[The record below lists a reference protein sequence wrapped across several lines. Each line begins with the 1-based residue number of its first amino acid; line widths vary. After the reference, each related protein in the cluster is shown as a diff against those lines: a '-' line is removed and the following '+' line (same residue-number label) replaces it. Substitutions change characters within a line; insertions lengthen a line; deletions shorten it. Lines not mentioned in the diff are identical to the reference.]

1 MIIYASLELHGNIS
15 TVNHIWQAGP
25 MSENTPMMHSV
36 RPSSPNVKSMGCL
49 DFLSGR
55 VKATRSS
62 STTLKNVHGILNRVS
77 WGILM
82 PIGTVIARYLK
93 RFESADP
100 LWFYLHV
107 SCQLL
112 AFFFLWS
119 IWIWDW
125 DLSWHKV
132 SWYGTELSQN
142 HRHRLLSCNNTG
154 FWWSGET

>member
-112 AFFFLWS
+112 AFFFFVVYL
-119 IWIWDW
+119 
-125 DLSWHKV
+125 DLGLGFILAQGLLVWNRAVTKSSASSSV
-132 SWYGTELSQN
+132 LQQ
-142 HRHRLLSCNNTG
+142 HRFLVV
-154 FWWSGET
+154 W